1 MPSQTEFLP
10 EVNEL
15 IDRLVKVDF
24 TKYVYDK
31 KVIKEC
37 FDLHLKELGLPEMP
51 IRFFDDF
58 KSGYKVAWSAAE
70 SAARSAAESAARSAA
85 WSSAESAAWSSAE
98 SAAWSSA
105 RSAAW
110 SAALRQ
116 YCKTDSDFKYFHI
129 WLPFVKA
136 FEAGVYVYW
145 IAEKE
150 IICICRPVL
159 TLKGERLHNENGP
172 AVEWSNK
179 EKYYFLNGVQVSENI
194 VTTKAEELDPLLLI
208 KEQNAEV
215 RREIIRKV
223 GVSRLLQK
231 LNAQKLDSWR
241 EYELYN
247 IDNIDI
253 EPVHI
258 LKMTCPSTKIFY
270 SLRIPPEIKKA
281 YEAITWINNGI
292 KPEEFLI
299 EA

>member
-58 KSGYKVAWSAAE
+58 KSGYKVAWSAAWS
-70 SAARSAAESAARSAA
+70 SAWSAAESA
-85 WSSAESAAWSSAE
+85 
-98 SAAWSSA
+98 A